1 VVNDELREDAQ
12 RQYLKHLRETY
23 DIDAIN
29 KELVDLHAQVA
40 RLQKA
45 IENRDAMPCTVDAF
59 NGQQVTIRMMSDF
72 KVGKGMYWLYKAG
85 D

>member
-1 VVNDELREDAQ
+1 MTKNTEI
-12 RQYLKHLRETY
+12 
-23 DIDAIN
+23 DIDALN
-29 KELVDLHAQVA
+29 KELVDLRAQVA

-59 NGQQVTIRMMSDF
+59 NGQQVTIKMMSDF
-72 KVGKGMYWLYKAG
+72 KVGAGMYWLYKAG

>member
-1 VVNDELREDAQ
+1 MVSDELREDAQ

-23 DIDAIN
+23 DIDALN
-29 KELVDLHAQVA
+29 KELVDLRAQVA

-45 IENRDAMPCTVDAF
+45 IENRDAMPCTVEAF
-59 NGQQVTIRMMSDF
+59 NGQQVTIKMMSDF

-85 D
+85 E

>member
-1 VVNDELREDAQ
+1 MVSDELREDAQ

-23 DIDAIN
+23 DIDALN
-29 KELVDLHAQVA
+29 KELVDLRAQVA

-45 IENRDAMPCTVDAF
+45 IENRDAMPCTVQAF
-59 NGQQVTIRMMSDF
+59 DGQQVTIKMMSDF
-72 KVGKGMYWLYKAG
+72 KVGAGMYWLYKAG